1 MKGMINMKH
10 YGLLGFPLRHTMS
23 PPIHQRLFELE
34 GVSDFDYTLKEY
46 SPEELSEKISD
57 VLALDGFNI
66 TIPHKV
72 EIIKYIDELADSA
85 KRYNSVNCV
94 VKKDGRYIGY
104 NTDCDGFLRSIEA
117 AGGKL
122 DGTVLQCG
130 CGGVGRMI
138 AIECVRHG
146 AKLTV
151 SVPEGFEDTV
161 EPVKEYARANGFSD
175 DIKVVHPSEIEGKFD
190 TLINASPVG
199 MFPKIE
205 NCPVTE
211 DIIANCGFVFDV
223 IYNPERT
230 KLMQTAEKHGIK
242 TCGGMAMLVWQA
254 VVAHEIWSG
263 ANYSDSD
270 IAKLISDM
278 HKLMAEKE

>member
-1 MKGMINMKH
+1 MKH

-175 DIKVVHPSEIEGKFD
+175 DIKVVHPNEIEGKFD

-199 MFPKIE
+199 MFPKVE

>member
-1 MKGMINMKH
+1 MKH

-161 EPVKEYARANGFSD
+161 EPVREYARANGFSD
-175 DIKVVHPSEIEGKFD
+175 DIKVVHPNEIEGKFD

-199 MFPKIE
+199 MFPKVE

>member
-1 MKGMINMKH
+1 MKH

-161 EPVKEYARANGFSD
+161 EPVKEYARANGFSN
-175 DIKVVHPSEIEGKFD
+175 DIKVVHPNEIEGKFD

>member
-1 MKGMINMKH
+1 
-10 YGLLGFPLRHTMS
+10 
-23 PPIHQRLFELE
+23 
-34 GVSDFDYTLKEY
+34 
-46 SPEELSEKISD
+46 
-57 VLALDGFNI
+57 
-66 TIPHKV
+66 
-72 EIIKYIDELADSA
+72 
-85 KRYNSVNCV
+85 
-94 VKKDGRYIGY
+94 
-104 NTDCDGFLRSIEA
+104 
-117 AGGKL
+117 
-122 DGTVLQCG
+122 
-130 CGGVGRMI
+130 MI

-175 DIKVVHPSEIEGKFD
+175 DIKVVHPNEIEGKFD

>member
-1 MKGMINMKH
+1 MKH

-175 DIKVVHPSEIEGKFD
+175 DIKVVHPNEIEGKFD

>member
-1 MKGMINMKH
+1 MINMKH

-161 EPVKEYARANGFSD
+161 EPVREYARANGFSD
-175 DIKVVHPSEIEGKFD
+175 DIKVVHPNEIEGKFD

>member
-1 MKGMINMKH
+1 MINMKH

-94 VKKDGRYIGY
+94 VKKDGKYIGY

-175 DIKVVHPSEIEGKFD
+175 DIKVVHPNEIEGKFD

-199 MFPKIE
+199 MFPKVE